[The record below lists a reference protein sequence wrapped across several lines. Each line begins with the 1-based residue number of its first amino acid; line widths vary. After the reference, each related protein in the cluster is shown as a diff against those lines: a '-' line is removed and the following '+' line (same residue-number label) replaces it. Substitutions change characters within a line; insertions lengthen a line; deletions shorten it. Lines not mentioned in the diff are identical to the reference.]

1 MRERKG
7 ERERGKGGG
16 GRGGKG
22 KAHTEST
29 ERRLCPL
36 NPNNPLARAGTG
48 KMVRTRS

>member
-7 ERERGKGGG
+7 ERERG